1 MCIIGGLRVGFAPGA
16 DRMSTHRLRYRGDI
30 EGLRA
35 VAILLVVAAHAG
47 VPWLAG
53 GFVGVDVFFVL
64 SGYLI
69 TGVLLGE
76 LESTGHLQF
85 AIFYA
90 RRFRRLLPALL
101 VMLAGAGAVAVIALP
116 PSAQGDQAMAAATA
130 SAWLSNIHFALAK
143 LDYFSPGAAG
153 NLFLH
158 TWSLGVEEQF
168 YLVWPALILWSFH
181 GWAKANSTHRDKT
194 RRLKTT
200 MIFITTVSLAGC
212 VVLTYSSPQI
222 AFYMMPLR
230 SWQFGIG
237 ALVWLYFGDPTKNER
252 SDGAAVPST
261 SACHWLGW
269 LGLGA
274 VLLAAVWFDVNSS
287 YPGWRSVLPTFG
299 AAAIIAAGA
308 HGATSGISRAL
319 SSKPLQA
326 IGRVSYSWY
335 LWHWP
340 VLILGGVLLST
351 GGPVFRA
358 ALIAASFLLAVAS
371 YRWIESPIR
380 HQARWIARPG
390 VTVLAAFGIIVA
402 TSAICVRWSNAAWK
416 WGQSPIQQRYAKAR
430 SDAPIIYSMGC
441 DDWYHSDRVEPC
453 IFGPADAKH
462 TAVLMGDS
470 VGAQWFPAVSVIFDR
485 PGWRLI
491 VLTKSACPMVDVTI
505 FYPRI
510 GRDYVE
516 CTVWRKHALERI
528 AGWRPDVLMFGSVQ
542 TYELT
547 PTQWLDG
554 TERLLRS
561 ISSAARHIYVI
572 RGTPHLPFNG
582 PTCLASRNWLPLL
595 RAGGNH
601 CNAPVSDLRGDEVF
615 RWQKQAASRVSNARV
630 IDMGAVICPHGKCS
644 AELDGV
650 VVFRDTQHLSAT
662 FARSL
667 GQQLLQAMDGATT
680 LHDELGPAK

>member
-1 MCIIGGLRVGFAPGA
+1 
-16 DRMSTHRLRYRGDI
+16 MSTHRLRYRGDI

-76 LESTGHLQF
+76 LGKTGHLQF
-85 AIFYA
+85 ANFYA

-130 SAWLSNIHFALAK
+130 SAWLSNIHFAMAK

-181 GWAKANSTHRDKT
+181 RWAKGNSTPRDKI
-194 RRLKTT
+194 RRLKVT
-200 MIFITTVSLAGC
+200 MIVITTVSLAGC

-222 AFYMMPLR
+222 AFYTMPLR
-230 SWQFGIG
+230 AWQFGIG
-237 ALVWLYFGDPTKNER
+237 ALVWLYFGDPTENER
-252 SDGAAVPST
+252 SDGASGLSA

-269 LGLGA
+269 SGLGA
-274 VLLAAVWFDVNSS
+274 VLLAALWFDVNSS
-287 YPGWRSVLPTFG
+287 YPGWRSMLPTFG

-308 HGATSGISRAL
+308 RSATTGIPRAL

-340 VLILGGVLLST
+340 VLLLGGVLLST

-358 ALIAASFLLAVAS
+358 ALVAASFLLAVAS

-380 HQARWIARPG
+380 HQASPYWRRSGSSWLQAPSASDGRMPRGNGINRPP
-390 VTVLAAFGIIVA
+390 
-402 TSAICVRWSNAAWK
+402 SNATQRLVPTR
-416 WGQSPIQQRYAKAR
+416 QSSTRWAAMTGTKVTASSRASSVPTMRNTLRY
-430 SDAPIIYSMGC
+430 
-441 DDWYHSDRVEPC
+441 
-453 IFGPADAKH
+453 
-462 TAVLMGDS
+462 
-470 VGAQWFPAVSVIFDR
+470 
-485 PGWRLI
+485 
-491 VLTKSACPMVDVTI
+491 
-505 FYPRI
+505 
-510 GRDYVE
+510 
-516 CTVWRKHALERI
+516 
-528 AGWRPDVLMFGSVQ
+528 
-542 TYELT
+542 
-547 PTQWLDG
+547 
-554 TERLLRS
+554 
-561 ISSAARHIYVI
+561 
-572 RGTPHLPFNG
+572 
-582 PTCLASRNWLPLL
+582 
-595 RAGGNH
+595 
-601 CNAPVSDLRGDEVF
+601 
-615 RWQKQAASRVSNARV
+615 
-630 IDMGAVICPHGKCS
+630 
-644 AELDGV
+644 
-650 VVFRDTQHLSAT
+650 
-662 FARSL
+662 
-667 GQQLLQAMDGATT
+667 
-680 LHDELGPAK
+680 